1 MTNQS
6 ALALKVVMHGNQPW
20 RTAIGLAQIRPDQ
33 SEGLCRITDH
43 YRRAMKWS
51 TLQIVKCIINF
62 ELKKMQATSQS
73 PQLDAGSFNHSSH

>member
-51 TLQIVKCIINF
+51 TIQIVKCIINF
-62 ELKKMQATSQS
+62 ELKKCKRHKS